1 MKNLLKLNN
10 FKILIDLLASFFLI
24 NFIYFIIKD
33 FTTQISIYAPKV
45 NILIILYQKS
55 LISNLLILKFL

>member
-24 NFIYFIIKD
+24 NFIYFIIKN
-33 FTTQISIYAPKV
+33 FTTQISIYTPNV
-45 NILIILYQKS
+45 NILIIS
-55 LISNLLILKFL
+55 LRIFI